1 MAKQKLSKAQQRFKA
16 KQQYNQIV
24 AQLNQRAAEA
34 NASPKGT
41 APATVSPSAA
51 PQGPMQWWQY
61 QQQYGSP
68 TTPVSNRPFGNIA
81 TGAGGIQAP
90 QYPPDYLAAQAEVAA
105 QQYNQTAQN
114 PELKYNRPAWM
125 SANMPASAQAPQGPM
140 QWWQYAKAF
149 GPIKQAP
156 EAPLDD
162 FYFRHP
168 DTPFTPSTSGGGG
181 YGYGG
186 GGYRRRRGGGGG
198 RGRYPY
204 EPRPSYEGGAPAW
217 ARGGLANW
225 TIG

>member
-1 MAKQKLSKAQQRFKA
+1 MAKVNKARERFLA
-16 KQQYNQIV
+16 KQNYNQIV

-34 NASPKGT
+34 TKPKGA
-41 APATVSPSAA
+41 APATASPTAA
-51 PQGPMQWWQY
+51 PPGAPAWWQY

-81 TGAGGIQAP
+81 TGAGGIAAP
-90 QYPPDYLAAQAEVAA
+90 QYPPDYLAAQAQVAA

-125 SANMPASAQAPQGPM
+125 SANMPASVQVPKGPM

-149 GPIKQAP
+149 GPIQQAP

-168 DTPFTPSTSGGGG
+168 EQPFNPSTPTGGG

-186 GGYRRRRGGGGG
+186 GYGRRRRGGGGWG
-198 RGRYPY
+198 GYSY
-204 EPRPSYEGGAPAW
+204 ARPSYEGGAPAW